1 LHDVEH
7 NLLAVAKLFVVC
19 TVYKSE
25 FLLRKSVCVCETSVL
40 PKSVKFGSL
49 VTQVVDSA
57 GLFVVYLL
65 ARSDASF

>member
-1 LHDVEH
+1 
-7 NLLAVAKLFVVC
+7 
-19 TVYKSE
+19 
-25 FLLRKSVCVCETSVL
+25 VCVCETSVL